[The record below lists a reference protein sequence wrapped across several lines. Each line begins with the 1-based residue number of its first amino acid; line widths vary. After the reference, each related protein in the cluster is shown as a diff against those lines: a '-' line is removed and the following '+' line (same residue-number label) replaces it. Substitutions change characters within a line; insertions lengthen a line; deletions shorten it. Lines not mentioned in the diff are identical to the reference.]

1 MLTEEASRER
11 KWGQY
16 PALRKALEDKR
27 IPDRYYGPTSASDNM
42 FAELHRLVEI
52 AILVR
57 EHERDVTATAHAGG
71 PEAMSLDLDRLHHEL
86 KGAYSFFREQAE
98 YIEAV
103 RRKIY

>member
-52 AILVR
+52 ALLTR
-57 EHERDVTATAHAGG
+57 EYESIITATAHAIG
-71 PEAMSLDLDRLHHEL
+71 PEAMSRDLDRLHHEL
-86 KGAYSFFREQAE
+86 NGALSFFREQAE
-98 YIEAV
+98 YVEV
-103 RRKIY
+103 LRLKI